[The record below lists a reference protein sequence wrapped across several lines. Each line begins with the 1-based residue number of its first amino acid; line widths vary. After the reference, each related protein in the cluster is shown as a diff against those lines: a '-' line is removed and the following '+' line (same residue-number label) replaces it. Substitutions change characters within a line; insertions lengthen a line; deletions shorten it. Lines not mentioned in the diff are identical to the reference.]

1 MEIGAPPVA
10 MAANK
15 DGIMT
20 EVDADVHDVMAMDVE
35 EIEKPS
41 ESSPMTTDTWRCIM
55 IMAHGLSSDTIR
67 LDYAIKMSYHCSY
80 LSSWCATGTWFSRT
94 IKKRRVVLS
103 SLYQQVYNMGNV
115 WLYLRPQL
123 QYKMG
128 LSLSCQVRSLT
139 AIDIGS
145 TVIIGDMLMLVKVCI
160 CNVVFKWGS

>member
-103 SLYQQVYNMGNV
+103 SLYQQV
-115 WLYLRPQL
+115 
-123 QYKMG
+123 
-128 LSLSCQVRSLT
+128 RSLT